1 MDVTTMRGWR
11 HDSSRV
17 GGARGGPGE
26 SEDDG
31 VHCYGEDD
39 VSYEKSPAQALFPAY
54 PPPPRPS
61 TPALLIRI
69 LSLALCT
76 AQWSKYLFS
85 TSIN

>member
-1 MDVTTMRGWR
+1 MRGWR

-31 VHCYGEDD
+31 VHCSGEDD

-54 PPPPRPS
+54 PPPLDPLHLPS
-61 TPALLIRI
+61 SFVFSLLLFALHNGANIYFLH
-69 LSLALCT
+69 
-76 AQWSKYLFS
+76 Q
-85 TSIN
+85 